1 MSAEDWIDFGTIDE
15 EEQGYLESR
24 AGESMRDREQE
35 AEFVVISDVKFLRRT
50 DKALLVKFPGGGQR
64 WIPIGQTPD
73 GFDPEVPGDGDLEIT
88 QWLADKLE
96 DEEAEEPEEDVEVPD
111 CVVLRETEK
120 AVQVRGPSFPAT
132 WIPRGQLRE
141 GNECENDGDRG
152 KLVISAWI
160 AQQKDIGGVPRK
172 TAEVNVGQRVQQQG
186 RSQRRQTWG
195 EGEGSRGREDPRQTR
210 LDDLPPPDDDIPF

>member
-1 MSAEDWIDFGTIDE
+1 MSAEDYIEWGTWDE
-15 EEQGYLESR
+15 QDQL
-24 AGESMRDREQE
+24 GEAENHGMSYRDRENE
-35 AEFVVISDVKFLRRT
+35 AEFVVIHDVKFLRRT

-73 GFDPEVPGDGDLEIT
+73 GFDPEIPSEGDLEIT

-111 CVVLRETEK
+111 CIVLRDTEK
-120 AVQVRGPSFPAT
+120 AVQVRGPSFPPT

-141 GNECENDGDRG
+141 GNQCENDGDCG

-160 AQQKDIGGVPRK
+160 AQQKNIGGVPRK
-172 TAEVNVGQRVQQQG
+172 EAKTNVGQRVQQQG
-186 RSQRRQTWG
+186 KSRQRRDHG
-195 EGEGSRGREDPRQTR
+195 PDSSSAR
-210 LDDLPPPDDDIPF
+210 LDDLPLPDDDIPF